1 MGRRFL
7 EKNLPTLEQLNPNTN
22 FLVRE
27 FPDEK
32 PLEKPF
38 IRINYGDC
46 ECIAC
51 LSSGCMGRVRL
62 NLWIL

>member
-1 MGRRFL
+1 MRVCDAGRRFL

-38 IRINYGDC
+38 IRISYGDC
-46 ECIAC
+46 ECFAD
-51 LSSGCMGRVRL
+51 SRGCFCFRVR
-62 NLWIL
+62 